1 MKQRIFFLFLVF
13 GFSFLPKGKAQVLE
27 NYGEQW
33 EISGRKSWFDS
44 DDRLFLQ
51 LDLNSFPNSYF
62 SFQFPEETV
71 VFLGEKLWLFTD
83 SDTTFITSVKSL
95 KAVSDSSSV
104 TLTLF
109 KSGISLDEVSAK
121 KLIQPNEIQLDNHT
135 GEIDFQKRASSERQ
149 QIRDFFIFA
158 LLLILLFVTLYKIA
172 YPFIFSMMTRPISLL
187 NAEDFS
193 DSGSLQKFF
202 SFDILVFVLIV
213 NLMSSLGLILGA
225 LLFKVDWLESRLDIT
240 FQNLLIVWL
249 IGSLI
254 LLMLTIIKFTA
265 IRIIAYLFELNKIEF
280 PHFFYLLRLVMI
292 AISGLILILAYFLMN
307 NYDFAKSAV
316 GFSFSVFFWFYV
328 IGVLVLFFIMMR
340 RLSFKKY
347 HLFTYLCIAELVPF
361 LIIAK
366 WVMILGG

>member
-1 MKQRIFFLFLVF
+1 MKQRIFFLFLIL
-13 GFSFLPKGKAQVLE
+13 GFSFLSKGKAQVLE
-27 NYGEQW
+27 NYSDQW
-33 EISGRKSWFDS
+33 EASGRETWFDS
-44 DDRLFLQ
+44 NDRLLLR
-51 LDLNSFPNSYF
+51 LDLNSFPNSF
-62 SFQFPEETV
+62 ISFQFPEESV
-71 VFLGEKLWLFTD
+71 AFLGEKLWFFTKE
-83 SDTTFITSVKSL
+83 DTAFIASL
-95 KAVSDSSSV
+95 KSIKAISDSSKI

-109 KSGISLDEVSAK
+109 KSGISLEDVSAK
-121 KLIQPNEIQLDNHT
+121 KLIQPINVQSGIQVAEAEL
-135 GEIDFQKRASSERQ
+135 QKRDGGTRQ

-158 LLLILLFVTLYKIA
+158 LLLILLFVTLYKMA

-225 LLFKVDWLESRLDIT
+225 VLFKMDWLESRVDIT
-240 FQNLLIVWL
+240 FQNLLIGWL
-249 IGSLI
+249 IGALI
-254 LLMLTIIKFTA
+254 LLILTIIKFTA
-265 IRIIAYLFELNKIEF
+265 IRIIAYLFELKKIEF

-292 AISGLILILAYFLMN
+292 AITGLILISSYFLMN
-307 NYDFAKSAV
+307 DFDFAKSAV
-316 GFSFSVFFWFYV
+316 GISFSTFFWFYI
-328 IGVLVLFFIMMR
+328 IGVLVLFFIMMN